1 MADVPSRVGLD
12 YWIRLAQ
19 LIGVLC
25 LPGAA
30 VAIWNGWLTC
40 RGRRSGWAKVG
51 SVVMA
56 LALVELVWFS
66 FAFHLLSGGLNY

>member
-1 MADVPSRVGLD
+1 MGGSPVADG
-12 YWIRLAQ
+12 
-19 LIGVLC
+19 
-25 LPGAA
+25 
-30 VAIWNGWLTC
+30 
-40 RGRRSGWAKVG
+40 RSGWAKVG

>member
-1 MADVPSRVGLD
+1 MSL
-12 YWIRLAQ
+12 IRA
-19 LIGVLC
+19 
-25 LPGAA
+25 
-30 VAIWNGWLTC
+30 GWLPWCSLSRTAWLTS

-66 FAFHLLSGGLNY
+66 FAFHLLSAGLNY